1 MIENLSSLKVRVALI
16 SSAVFNR
23 KVELVRENA
32 RTWFIQ
38 EAMVRASQKGVTL
51 THDFL
56 DAYLKSKGV

>member
-32 RTWFIQ
+32 RNWFIQ
-38 EAMVRASQKGVTL
+38 EAMVRAAKKGVTL
-51 THDFL
+51 TYEHL